1 MIAACGLFRRSAWYS
16 NAGYTIDAPC
26 IAPGCVIPATSLLTR
41 PDCGHRRL
49 AAANATGNRIRCVH
63 ANAEGYEMRAVS
75 RMEVSGFPCEP
86 CWLFAAR
93 GVENNQ
99 LRGPKYHAAGNC
111 MVWVITFPPKTCAAF
126 IRLCGPGTFWAFNPK
141 LTRGNEVHRYGKPLI
156 PCQRGHAGRYSGPLR
171 WFQPPGWTP
180 G

>member
-26 IAPGCVIPATSLLTR
+26 IASGCVIPATSLLTR
-41 PDCGHRRL
+41 PARGHRRL

-99 LRGPKYHAAGNC
+99 LRGPKYHAAGNR
-111 MVWVITFPPKTCAAF
+111 MVWVITFPLQKRVPH
-126 IRLCGPGTFWAFNPK
+126 LSGPVG
-141 LTRGNEVHRYGKPLI
+141 RGR
-156 PCQRGHAGRYSGPLR
+156 AGRRISADNKISSVFLPDCYDSAADFCSTFMKCACKSKSASP
-171 WFQPPGWTP
+171 
-180 G
+180 